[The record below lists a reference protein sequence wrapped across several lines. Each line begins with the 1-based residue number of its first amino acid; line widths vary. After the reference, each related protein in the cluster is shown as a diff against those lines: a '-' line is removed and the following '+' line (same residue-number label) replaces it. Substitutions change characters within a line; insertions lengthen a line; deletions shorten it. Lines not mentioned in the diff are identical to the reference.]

1 METPASPRRHTARR
15 RGRRHAAAALVALAA
30 AAPLVAAATP
40 SAAAPASLPLDP
52 GDSGKFA
59 KLNRQIEQLDK
70 EYGGDLAKLK
80 DAEYAAK
87 KALDKSNDLQRDL
100 QEARGVVA
108 QLAASQYMTNGED
121 PTVTFLADANPSDL
135 LSNATLVSH
144 LAQNK
149 AGKVAQIQKLVN
161 DQLAARK
168 AAQQKMAE
176 LNKEI
181 KDLRRRKAQIQAL
194 VKKYK
199 PESPSVGMGGVTPR
213 MLKVKNT
220 LDLETGPFP
229 TIGCVR
235 QTGDPQDHGTGH
247 ACDFMVTTGGV
258 MATGSAKA
266 LGDRTADYAIA
277 HASALGIKYIIWRQ
291 RIYDLRSPGWR
302 SMENR
307 GGATANHYDH
317 VHISVF

>member
-1 METPASPRRHTARR
+1 VETPASTRPADSR
-15 RGRRHAAAALVALAA
+15 RGGGRAVAALVALAA
-30 AAPLVAAATP
+30 ALPLIAAATP
-40 SAAAPASLPLDP
+40 SAAAPPASLPLDP

-100 QEARGVVA
+100 QEARGLVA
-108 QLAASQYMTNGED
+108 QLAANQYMTNGED
-121 PTVTFLADANPSDL
+121 PTVTVMSAANPSDL
-135 LSNATLVSH
+135 LSSATLVSH

-149 AGKVAQIQKLVN
+149 AAKVAQIQKLVD
-161 DQLAARK
+161 DQLQARK
-168 AAQQKMAE
+168 QAQQKMTE
-176 LNKEI
+176 LKKEI
-181 KDLRRRKAQIQAL
+181 TDLKGRKAKIQTL

-199 PESPSVGMGGVTPR
+199 PESPSVGLGGVTPR

-220 LDLETGPFP
+220 IDLEMGPFP

-235 QTGDPQDHGTGH
+235 HTGDPQDHGTGH

-258 MATGSAKA
+258 MASGSAKA
-266 LGDRTADYAIA
+266 LGDRTAEYAIS

-302 SMENR
+302 AMENR
-307 GGATANHYDH
+307 GGVTANHYDH